1 MTKMTKQR
9 ARLMWE
15 CVERYHQLCYW
26 APEVR
31 ESGSAAG
38 LRGFWMNYFA
48 TRVAPLGP
56 VPASVVESLFFYYAP
71 ARVRRAIPDAWTY
84 SSPAAVLA
92 ARYEGMDAA
101 LRRELGELTDSEAVG
116 RCAEIVRSACD
127 AADPVGRVLF
137 AGWSSLDW
145 PDEPHL
151 ALWHGCT
158 LLREYRSGCHLI
170 ALAAAGLDGCESV
183 VSQVAVDE
191 APHEWIQE
199 EAGWSE
205 DEAADAVERLRSR
218 GWVDADGLA
227 TAAGIAGRAEIEAV
241 TDRLDGAHW
250 AAIGD
255 DTDQLLAEMAPIN
268 TLLPK
273 DDQLDWRELYP
284 PKAQPDPGASR
295 IG

>member
-1 MTKMTKQR
+1 MRR
-9 ARLMWE
+9 ARRMWE

-31 ESGSAAG
+31 ETATAAG

-48 TRVAPLGP
+48 SRAAPLGP

-84 SSPAAVLA
+84 SSPAAVLS
-92 ARYEGMDAA
+92 ARFEGMDAA
-101 LRRELGELTDSEAVG
+101 LRSALGELTDSEPVRRSVDAV
-116 RCAEIVRSACD
+116 RAACE

-137 AGWSSLDW
+137 AAWSSLDW
-145 PDEPHL
+145 PEKPHL

-158 LLREYRSGCHLI
+158 LLREYRSGCHLV
-170 ALAAAGLDGCESV
+170 ALAAAGLSGCESV

-191 APHEWIQE
+191 APRAWIE
-199 EAGWSE
+199 SEAGWTES
-205 DEAADAVERLRSR
+205 EAATAYESLRAR
-218 GWVDADGLA
+218 GWVSADGWA
-227 TAAGIAGRAEIEAV
+227 TQAGRAGRAEIEAM

-255 DTDQLLAEMAPIN
+255 NAADALLADMAPIN
-268 TLLPK
+268 AVLPK
-273 DDQLDWRELYP
+273 DDQIDWRELYP
-284 PKAQPDPGASR
+284 ANE
-295 IG
+295 

>member
-1 MTKMTKQR
+1 
-9 ARLMWE
+9 MWE

-31 ESGSAAG
+31 ETGSAAG

-71 ARVRRAIPDAWTY
+71 ARVRRAIPDAWAY
-84 SSPAAVLA
+84 SSPPAVLA

-101 LRRELGELTDSEAVG
+101 LRRELGQLVDSEEVR
-116 RCAEIVRSACD
+116 RCVDVVRAACD

-137 AGWSSLDW
+137 AGWASLDW

-151 ALWHGCT
+151 ALWHGST
-158 LLREYRSGCHLI
+158 LLREYRSGCHLV
-170 ALAAAGLDGCESV
+170 ALAAAGLGGCESV

-191 APHEWIQE
+191 APHEWISQ
-199 EAGWSE
+199 EAGWTPE
-205 DEAADAVERLRSR
+205 EAAEAYASLRAR
-218 GWVDADGLA
+218 GWVDADGWA
-227 TAAGIAGRAEIEAV
+227 TQAGREGRTEIEAM

-250 AAIGD
+250 AAVGD
-255 DTDQLLAEMAPIN
+255 GPADALLADMAPIN
-268 TLLPK
+268 AVLPP
-273 DDQLDWRELYP
+273 DDQIDWRELYL
-284 PKAQPDPGASR
+284 ANETRTD
-295 IG
+295 

>member
-1 MTKMTKQR
+1 
-9 ARLMWE
+9 MWE

-31 ESGSAAG
+31 ETGTAAG

-56 VPASVVESLFFYYAP
+56 VPAGVTESLFFYYAP

-101 LRRELGELTDSEAVG
+101 LRRELGELVESESL
-116 RCAEIVRSACD
+116 RHCAEVVRLACE

-145 PDEPHL
+145 PDDPHL

-158 LLREYRSGCHLI
+158 LLREYRSGCHLV
-170 ALAAAGLDGCESV
+170 ALAAAGLSGCESV

-191 APHEWIQE
+191 APQAWIEE
-199 EAGWSE
+199 EAGWTE
-205 DEAADAVERLRSR
+205 AEAAEAYESLQAR
-218 GWVDADGLA
+218 GWVGADGWA
-227 TAAGIAGRAEIEAV
+227 TQAGRAGRAEVEAM

-255 DTDQLLAEMAPIN
+255 EAVDALLADMAPIN
-268 TLLPK
+268 ALLPK
-273 DDQLDWRELYP
+273 DDQIDWRELYP
-284 PKAQPDPGASR
+284 SNDG
-295 IG
+295 

>member
-1 MTKMTKQR
+1 MAETTRRR
-9 ARLMWE
+9 ARQMWE

-31 ESGSAAG
+31 DSGAVAG
-38 LRGFWMNYFA
+38 LRGFWMTYFA

-71 ARVRRAIPDAWTY
+71 ARVRRAIPDAWTF
-84 SSPAAVLA
+84 STPERVLA
-92 ARYEGMDAA
+92 ARYDAMDQA
-101 LRRELGELTDSEAVG
+101 LQRELGELASSEAVG
-116 RCAEIVRSACD
+116 WCAEVVRAACD

-137 AGWSSLDW
+137 AGWSSVDW

-199 EAGWSE
+199 EAGWTE
-205 DEAADAVERLRSR
+205 AEAAAAYERLRSR
-218 GWVDADGLA
+218 GWVDGDGLA
-227 TAAGIAGRAEIEAV
+227 TAAGVAGRADVEAT
-241 TDRLDGAHW
+241 TDRLDSFHW
-250 AAIGD
+250 SAIGD
-255 DTDQLLAEMAPIN
+255 NAADALLADMAPIN
-268 TLLPK
+268 AVLPK

-284 PKAQPDPGASR
+284 AND
-295 IG
+295 

>member
-1 MTKMTKQR
+1 
-9 ARLMWE
+9 MWE

-31 ESGSAAG
+31 EAGAAAG
-38 LRGFWMNYFA
+38 LKGFWMNYFA

-56 VPASVVESLFFYYAP
+56 VPASVVESLFFYYSP
-71 ARVRRAIPDAWTY
+71 ARVRRAIPDAWTF
-84 SSPAAVLA
+84 STPTQVLA

-101 LRRELGELTDSEAVG
+101 LRRELGELGGERHGVPQRRDGAGSL
-116 RCAEIVRSACD
+116 RS
-127 AADPVGRVLF
+127 ADPVGRTLF
-137 AGWSSLDW
+137 AGWASLEW

-158 LLREYRSGCHLI
+158 LLREHRSGCHLI

-191 APHEWIQE
+191 APREWIQE

-205 DEAADAVERLRSR
+205 AEAAAAYERLRNRS
-218 GWVDADGLA
+218 WVDADGQA
-227 TAAGIAGRAEIEAV
+227 TDAGLAGRAEVEAV

-250 AAIGD
+250 SAIGD
-255 DTDQLLAEMAPIN
+255 DAADALLADMAPIN
-268 TLLPK
+268 AALPP
-273 DDQLDWRELYP
+273 DDQLDWRDLYP
-284 PKAQPDPGASR
+284 PNAQPEPGDSR
-295 IG
+295 TS

>member
-1 MTKMTKQR
+1 
-9 ARLMWE
+9 MWE

-31 ESGSAAG
+31 ETGSAAG

-101 LRRELGELTDSEAVG
+101 LRRELGELAGGDEVR
-116 RCAEIVRSACD
+116 RCVDIVHAACD

-137 AGWSSLDW
+137 AGWASLEW

-158 LLREYRSGCHLI
+158 LLREYRSGCHLV
-170 ALAAAGLDGCESV
+170 ALAAAGLSGCESV

-191 APHEWIQE
+191 APHEWISQ
-199 EAGWSE
+199 EAGWTGA
-205 DEAADAVERLRSR
+205 EAALAHDSLRAR
-218 GWVDADGLA
+218 GWVDADGWA
-227 TAAGIAGRAEIEAV
+227 TQAGHEGRAEIEAT

-250 AAIGD
+250 AALGD
-255 DTDQLLAEMAPIN
+255 QIADALLADMAPIN
-268 TLLPK
+268 ALLPK
-273 DDQLDWRELYP
+273 DDQIDWRELYP
-284 PKAQPDPGASR
+284 SNETRTD
-295 IG
+295 

>member
-1 MTKMTKQR
+1 MADTTKQR
-9 ARLMWE
+9 ARQMWE

-31 ESGSAAG
+31 EAGTSAG

-71 ARVRRAIPDAWTY
+71 ARVRRAIPDAWTF
-84 SSPAAVLA
+84 SSPTQVLA
-92 ARYEGMDAA
+92 ARHEGMDAA
-101 LRRELGELTDSEAVG
+101 LRRELGELVGSDSIRRSVET
-116 RCAEIVRSACD
+116 VRAACE

-137 AGWSSLDW
+137 AGWASLDW

-170 ALAAAGLDGCESV
+170 ALAAAGLNGCESV

-191 APHEWIQE
+191 APREWVQQ
-199 EAGWSE
+199 EAGWTAT
-205 DEAADAVERLRSR
+205 EAADSYERLRGR
-218 GWVDADGLA
+218 GWVDADGQA
-227 TAAGIAGRAEIEAV
+227 TDAGIAGRAEVEAV
-241 TDRLDGAHW
+241 TDS
-250 AAIGD
+250 
-255 DTDQLLAEMAPIN
+255 TAP
-268 TLLPK
+268 TGR
-273 DDQLDWRELYP
+273 DR
-284 PKAQPDPGASR
+284 
-295 IG
+295 

>member
-1 MTKMTKQR
+1 
-9 ARLMWE
+9 MWE

-31 ESGSAAG
+31 EAGAAAG
-38 LRGFWMNYFA
+38 LKGFWMNYFA

-71 ARVRRAIPDAWTY
+71 ARVRRAIPDAWTF
-84 SSPAAVLA
+84 STPAQVLA

-101 LRRELGELTDSEAVG
+101 LRRELGELTGSDAVH
-116 RCAEIVRSACD
+116 RSAETVRAACE
-127 AADPVGRVLF
+127 AADPVGRTLF
-137 AGWSSLDW
+137 AGWASLDW

-158 LLREYRSGCHLI
+158 LLREHRSGCHLI

-191 APHEWIQE
+191 APREWIQE

-205 DEAADAVERLRSR
+205 AEAAAAYERLRSC
-218 GWVDADGLA
+218 GWVDADGQA
-227 TAAGIAGRAEIEAV
+227 TDAGLAGRAEVEAV

-250 AAIGD
+250 SAVGD
-255 DTDQLLAEMAPIN
+255 DAADALLADMAPIN
-268 TLLPK
+268 AALPK
-273 DDQLDWRELYP
+273 DDQLDWRDLYP
-284 PKAQPDPGASR
+284 PNAQPEPGDSR
-295 IG
+295 TS

>member
-1 MTKMTKQR
+1 MQR
-9 ARLMWE
+9 ARQMWE

-31 ESGSAAG
+31 ETGAAAG

-48 TRVAPLGP
+48 TRSAPLGP

-71 ARVRRAIPDAWTY
+71 ARVRRAIPDAWTF
-84 SSPAAVLA
+84 STPTQVLA

-101 LRRELGELTDSEAVG
+101 LRRELGELVG
-116 RCAEIVRSACD
+116 SDPVRRCAETVRAACD

-137 AGWSSLDW
+137 AGWASLDW
-145 PDEPHL
+145 PGEPHL

-191 APHEWIQE
+191 APREWIQE
-199 EAGWSE
+199 EAGWTE
-205 DEAADAVERLRSR
+205 TEAADAYERLRSR
-218 GWVDADGLA
+218 GWVEADGQA
-227 TAAGIAGRAEIEAV
+227 TEAGLAGRAQVEAT

-255 DTDQLLAEMAPIN
+255 DAADALLADMAPLN
-268 TLLPK
+268 AALPK
-273 DDQLDWRELYP
+273 DDQIDWRELYP
-284 PKAQPDPGASR
+284 ANDSAGPE
-295 IG
+295 